1 MSVGSGKINNT
12 NYLFIY
18 IFLFM
23 LTKIGTYNNNGL
35 LTPLSVKVGDLVVLP
50 EYGGSK
56 INLKD
61 GDFFVYR
68 DTDIIGVLKKD

>member
-1 MSVGSGKINNT
+1 M
-12 NYLFIY
+12 
-18 IFLFM
+18 
-23 LTKIGTYNNNGL
+23 
-35 LTPLSVKVGDLVVLP
+35 VLP

-68 DTDIIGVLKKD
+68 DTDIIGVLKKDWMNKSYYFICV